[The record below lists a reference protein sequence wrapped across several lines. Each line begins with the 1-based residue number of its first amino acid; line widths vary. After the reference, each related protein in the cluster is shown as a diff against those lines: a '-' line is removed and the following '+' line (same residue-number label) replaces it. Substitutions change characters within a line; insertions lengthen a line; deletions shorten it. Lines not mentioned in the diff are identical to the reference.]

1 MTLPRAIAF
10 GAAAAWWLGVGGS
23 ALAQAMPVTAT
34 YICERGVEVPVSYT
48 TPEQG
53 EATAVLYVENR
64 MVTLVRTRAASGARY
79 AWPSDGSGYVWWTKG
94 DAATLRGVS
103 GAVTCSMQGARRSVW
118 RGSGAP

>member
-53 EATAVLYVENR
+53 EAT
-64 MVTLVRTRAASGARY
+64 
-79 AWPSDGSGYVWWTKG
+79 
-94 DAATLRGVS
+94 
-103 GAVTCSMQGARRSVW
+103 
-118 RGSGAP
+118 